1 MVRGIAHASHRAAPE
16 HPGCSPGLGQNAV
29 ERRRRDQQPGCRGA
43 PPASPGPGAP
53 ATPIDM
59 YNYVL
64 VIMVPVIIYYFKK
77 KSLGTAKIIN

>member
-1 MVRGIAHASHRAAPE
+1 MKAIIKKIYI
-16 HPGCSPGLGQNAV
+16 GLSVFLGTFFTLAQAV
-29 ERRRRDQQPGCRGA
+29 
-43 PPASPGPGAP
+43 PPPPPQVEASPGPGAP